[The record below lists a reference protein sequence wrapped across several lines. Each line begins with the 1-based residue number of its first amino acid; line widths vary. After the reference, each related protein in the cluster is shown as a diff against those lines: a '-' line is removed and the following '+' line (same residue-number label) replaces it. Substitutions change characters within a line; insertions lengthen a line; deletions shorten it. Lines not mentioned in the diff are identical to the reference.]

1 MDPPHLDPA
10 LVVGI
15 LLLLN
20 LQDRIVVDNH
30 GAKIGEYG
38 NASNMT
44 KSHLEQHQEK
54 DKGQNFE
61 QRFQSAT
68 AIVRTISWVVGLHN
82 HICNRPL

>member
-1 MDPPHLDPA
+1 MEAALGPTTLGPSLGGGHSASIEPA
-10 LVVGI
+10 
-15 LLLLN
+15 
-20 LQDRIVVDNH
+20 RSKFVDNH

-54 DKGQNFE
+54 DKGRNFE

-68 AIVRTISWVVGLHN
+68 AI
-82 HICNRPL
+82 